1 MSNYLSNQ
9 KYNQVLKR
17 LIGVFL
23 IFVSLFF
30 LSGLISP
37 QVKAQTEEWSGVCV
51 GPQDNGAGDVATIQ
65 GLECLIANIF
75 TVFITLLGLA
85 GFVMFLVAGVRWLT
99 SGGNS
104 KGIETAKNTMTFAV
118 VGLVVALSAFIV
130 INLIADFTGVNV
142 IRKFVIPAPDTE
154 WQ

>member
-1 MSNYLSNQ
+1 MIKRTRYAFGFLTTLATGL
-9 KYNQVLKR
+9 VLATP
-17 LIGVFL
+17 I
-23 IFVSLFF
+23 
-30 LSGLISP
+30 
-37 QVKAQTEEWSGVCV
+37 KAQTREWSGVCV
-51 GPQDNGAGDVATIQ
+51 GPAGELTGDVATIQ

-85 GFVMFLVAGVRWLT
+85 GFIMFLVAGVRWLV

-104 KGIETAKNTMTFAV
+104 KGMETAKNTMTFAV

-130 INLIADFTGVNV
+130 INLIADFTGMN
-142 IRKFVIPAPDTE
+142 IIKKFVIPAPDTV

>member
-1 MSNYLSNQ
+1 MKTHLYKLEQ
-9 KYNQVLKR
+9 AFLF
-17 LIGVFL
+17 GVSFL
-23 IFVSLFF
+23 
-30 LSGLISP
+30 LISL
-37 QVKAQTEEWSGVCV
+37 VKAQVVSAQTQDWSGVCV
-51 GPQDNGAGDVATIQ
+51 GSAENNAGDVATIQ
-65 GLECLIANIF
+65 GLECLIANVF

-104 KGIETAKNTMTFAV
+104 KGIETARNTMTFAV
-118 VGLVVALSAFIV
+118 VGLVVALSSFIV

-142 IRKFVIPAPDTE
+142 IRKFVIPGPNTQ

>member
-1 MSNYLSNQ
+1 M
-9 KYNQVLKR
+9 KVHFHKLKQA
-17 LIGVFL
+17 LLFTASFL
-23 IFVSLFF
+23 LTSL
-30 LSGLISP
+30 
-37 QVKAQTEEWSGVCV
+37 VKTQTALAQTQEWSGVCV
-51 GPQDNGAGDVATIQ
+51 GSTENNAGDVATIQ

-85 GFVMFLVAGVRWLT
+85 GFVMFLVAGVRWLI

-104 KGIETAKNTMTFAV
+104 KGIETARNTMTFAV
-118 VGLVVALSAFIV
+118 VGLVVALSSFIV

-142 IRKFVIPAPDTE
+142 IRKFVIPGPNTQ

>member
-1 MSNYLSNQ
+1 MFKFRYTTKSVFKSLFSWLVIASFYL
-9 KYNQVLKR
+9 
-17 LIGVFL
+17 L
-23 IFVSLFF
+23 IFVN
-30 LSGLISP
+30 
-37 QVKAQTEEWSGVCV
+37 KAQAQTREWSGVCV
-51 GPQDNGAGDVATIQ
+51 GQDNASDVATIQ

-85 GFVMFLVAGVRWLT
+85 GFVMFLIAGVRWLT

-104 KGIETAKNTMTFAV
+104 KGMETAKNTMTFAV

-130 INLIADFTGVNV
+130 INLIADFTGVNI
-142 IRKFVIPAPDTE
+142 IRKFVIPAPDTQ